1 MTPDEPPREPPA
13 DLANETGVERIWRIA
28 DMTPAAM
35 SNVPWSVKGVE
46 HEAREAAKLAAR
58 KAGLPLGVWL
68 SQTIHAAAAQQL
80 KSSSGPTV
88 YAAAS
93 ASPMSG
99 DRVPRPPALTP
110 EAVLESINRLSTRL
124 AESEA
129 RTAEALAPIVQ
140 KVAQLSA
147 KVEQGKAGGDSRLE
161 IDPLERAMMRMTERL
176 DRIEDGRGG
185 APRPAAERPN
195 ENHRRKPG
203 FFSRLF
209 SD

>member
-1 MTPDEPPREPPA
+1 
-13 DLANETGVERIWRIA
+13 
-28 DMTPAAM
+28 M

-88 YAAAS
+88 YTGTAYA
-93 ASPMSG
+93 PPNG
-99 DRVPRPPALTP
+99 DAPAGSSIPRPPALTP
-110 EAVLESINRLSTRL
+110 EAVLESINRLAGRI

-129 RTAEALAPIVQ
+129 RTAEALAPIVE
-140 KVAQLSA
+140 KVAKLSA
-147 KVEQGKAGGDSRLE
+147 QVEEGKGAGSR
-161 IDPLERAMMRMTERL
+161 IDVDPLERAMMRMTERL
-176 DRIEDGRGG
+176 DRIEEGRGG
-185 APRPAAERPN
+185 TPRPSERKIEEQN
-195 ENHRRKPG
+195 RRRPG

>member
-1 MTPDEPPREPPA
+1 
-13 DLANETGVERIWRIA
+13 
-28 DMTPAAM
+28 M

-68 SQTIHAAAAQQL
+68 SQTIHATAAQQL

-88 YAAAS
+88 YAASSYTSSFGGGEAP
-93 ASPMSG
+93 AGSG
-99 DRVPRPPALTP
+99 IPRPPALTP
-110 EAVLESINRLSTRL
+110 EAVLESINRLAGRL

-129 RTAEALAPIVQ
+129 RTAEALAPIVE
-140 KVAQLSA
+140 KVAKLSA
-147 KVEQGKAGGDSRLE
+147 QVEEGKGGPSR
-161 IDPLERAMMRMTERL
+161 IDVDPLERAMMRMTERL
-176 DRIEDGRGG
+176 DRIEEGRGG
-185 APRPAAERPN
+185 TPRPAERPTEGPN
-195 ENHRRKPG
+195 RRRPG

>member
-1 MTPDEPPREPPA
+1 
-13 DLANETGVERIWRIA
+13 
-28 DMTPAAM
+28 M

-88 YAAAS
+88 YAGS
-93 ASPMSG
+93 AYSSSNG
-99 DRVPRPPALTP
+99 DAPAGSSVPRPPALTP
-110 EAVLESINRLSTRL
+110 EAVLERINRLAGRL

-129 RTAEALAPIVQ
+129 RTAEALAPIVE

-147 KVEQGKAGGDSRLE
+147 QIEEGQGGSAGSR
-161 IDPLERAMMRMTERL
+161 IDVDPLERAMMRMTERL
-176 DRIEDGRGG
+176 DRIEEGKGS
-185 APRPAAERPN
+185 APRPPERKSDAQN
-195 ENHRRKPG
+195 RRRPG

>member
-1 MTPDEPPREPPA
+1 
-13 DLANETGVERIWRIA
+13 
-28 DMTPAAM
+28 M

-80 KSSSGPTV
+80 KSSSGPTL
-88 YAAAS
+88 YAGSTHPS
-93 ASPMSG
+93 ASSSG
-99 DRVPRPPALTP
+99 GGEAPAGSGIPRPPALTP
-110 EAVLESINRLSTRL
+110 EAVLESINRLAGRL

-129 RTAEALAPIVQ
+129 RTAEALAPIVE
-140 KVAQLSA
+140 KVAKLSA
-147 KVEQGKAGGDSRLE
+147 QVEEGKGGPSR
-161 IDPLERAMMRMTERL
+161 IDVDPLERAMMRMTERL
-176 DRIEDGRGG
+176 DRIEEGRGG
-185 APRPAAERPN
+185 TPRPAERPTEGQN
-195 ENHRRKPG
+195 RRRPG

>member
-1 MTPDEPPREPPA
+1 
-13 DLANETGVERIWRIA
+13 
-28 DMTPAAM
+28 M

-88 YAAAS
+88 FAGAAYSAAS
-93 ASPMSG
+93 GDASAGSSI
-99 DRVPRPPALTP
+99 PRPPALTP
-110 EAVLESINRLSTRL
+110 EAVLESINRLAGRL

-129 RTAEALAPIVQ
+129 QTAEALAPIVE
-140 KVAQLSA
+140 KVAKLSA
-147 KVEQGKAGGDSRLE
+147 QVEEGQGGTSR
-161 IDPLERAMMRMTERL
+161 IDVDPLERAMMRMTERI
-176 DRIEDGRGG
+176 DRIEETRG
-185 APRPAAERPN
+185 ATPRPADRKIE
-195 ENHRRKPG
+195 EQSRRRPG

>member
-1 MTPDEPPREPPA
+1 
-13 DLANETGVERIWRIA
+13 
-28 DMTPAAM
+28 M

-80 KSSSGPTV
+80 KSSSGPTI
-88 YAAAS
+88 YAAA
-93 ASPMSG
+93 AGGATSG
-99 DRVPRPPALTP
+99 EQVGNSMPRPPALTP

-129 RTAEALAPIVQ
+129 RTAEALGPIVE

-147 KVEQGKAGGDSRLE
+147 KIDQAKVGGDSRLE

-185 APRPAAERPN
+185 TPRPSAERAD
-195 ENHRRKPG
+195 EGYRRKPG
-203 FFSRLF
+203 LFSRLF

>member
-1 MTPDEPPREPPA
+1 
-13 DLANETGVERIWRIA
+13 
-28 DMTPAAM
+28 M

-80 KSSSGPTV
+80 KSSSGPTL
-88 YAAAS
+88 YAPAPSGATGDGAAN
-93 ASPMSG
+93 AN
-99 DRVPRPPALTP
+99 VAPRPPALTP
-110 EAVLESINRLSTRL
+110 EAVLESINRLSSRL

-129 RTAEALAPIVQ
+129 RTAEALAPIVE
-140 KVAQLSA
+140 KVAKLSA
-147 KVEQGKAGGDSRLE
+147 QVEQGKVGGGGDSRID

-176 DRIEDGRGG
+176 DRMEEGRSGT
-185 APRPAAERPN
+185 ARPAERPT
-195 ENHRRKPG
+195 ESHRRKPG
-203 FFSRLF
+203 LFSRLF

>member
-1 MTPDEPPREPPA
+1 
-13 DLANETGVERIWRIA
+13 
-28 DMTPAAM
+28 M

-68 SQTIHAAAAQQL
+68 SQTIHATAAQQL

-88 YAAAS
+88 YATSAASSSAAS
-93 ASPMSG
+93 ADGSLGSATA
-99 DRVPRPPALTP
+99 RPPALTP
-110 EAVLESINRLSTRL
+110 EAVLESINRLAGRL

-129 RTAEALAPIVQ
+129 RTAEALAPIVE
-140 KVAQLSA
+140 KVAKLSA
-147 KVEQGKAGGDSRLE
+147 QIEDGKGGPSR
-161 IDPLERAMMRMTERL
+161 IDVDPLERAMMRMTERL
-176 DRIEDGRGG
+176 DRIEEVRG
-185 APRPAAERPN
+185 APRPAERQPDPN
-195 ENHRRKPG
+195 RRRPG

>member
-1 MTPDEPPREPPA
+1 
-13 DLANETGVERIWRIA
+13 
-28 DMTPAAM
+28 M

-68 SQTIHAAAAQQL
+68 SQTIHATAAQQL

-88 YAAAS
+88 YAASAYSSAGGDAS
-93 ASPMSG
+93 AGSATA
-99 DRVPRPPALTP
+99 RPPALTP
-110 EAVLESINRLSTRL
+110 EAVLESINRLAGRL

-129 RTAEALAPIVQ
+129 RTAEALAPIVE
-140 KVAQLSA
+140 KVAKLSA
-147 KVEQGKAGGDSRLE
+147 QVEEGKGGPSR
-161 IDPLERAMMRMTERL
+161 IDVDPLERAMMRMTERL
-176 DRIEDGRGG
+176 DRIEEGRGG
-185 APRPAAERPN
+185 TPRPAERQPDPN
-195 ENHRRKPG
+195 RRRPG